1 MDSADK
7 TPTHERLYR
16 LLRSKLMYGEMA
28 PGQAVTIRDIA
39 DTYDTS
45 MTPAREAVRRLS
57 AEGALRISPTG
68 RVTTVALGKDR
79 IEELADIR
87 SLLETD
93 LATRALPRAHASLI
107 ERLEQLNMR
116 VDQAVRGDDPSQYIR
131 ANLDF
136 HRSLYLRAQAPATLG
151 LVETVWLQL
160 GPTMAEMYT
169 KLRRPSVSLQ
179 HTKVIEALKAG
190 DEPSLRLA
198 IRSDVTQGLRILT
211 RS

>member
-1 MDSADK
+1 MDSVDK